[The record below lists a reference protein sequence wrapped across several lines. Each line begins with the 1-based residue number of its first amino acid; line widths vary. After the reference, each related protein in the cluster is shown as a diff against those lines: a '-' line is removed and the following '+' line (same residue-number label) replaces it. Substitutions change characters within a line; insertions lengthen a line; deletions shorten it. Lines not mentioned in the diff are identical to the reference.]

1 MKIRLLVVALCA
13 LFMIGPA
20 SAASLSDSFNSSSS
34 TSFETSMGFSMNS
47 SIAGALSSQNSAEVA
62 TTKVPVPAAAWLF
75 MSGLVGLIGISRR
88 KKTHHHSQ
96 PSDLARHG

>member
-20 SAASLSDSFNSSSS
+20 SASSLSTSFDYSSS

-47 SIAGALSSQNSAEVA
+47 SIASAFSTRNSAETA
-62 TTKVPVPAAAWLF
+62 TTDVPVPAAAWLF

-88 KKTHHHSQ
+88 KKSRQ
-96 PSDLARHG
+96 PGDLARHS